1 MVGLD
6 NSRLTETTFDHV
18 RIDCALYK
26 EINGTDLLRFFFEDT
41 DKFFTNNLTFR
52 FRFCNTLQFVII
64 SLLCIDTDKVQF
76 IRAIRAENSFN
87 FIALV
92 LAQKTM
98 VNKHTCQLFADRFG
112 QKNCC
117 NGGINT
123 AG

>member
-41 DKFFTNNLTFR
+41 DKFFTDNLTFR

-76 IRAIRAENSFN
+76 VRAIRAENSFN
-87 FIALV
+87 FIAFV

-98 VNKHTCQLFADRFG
+98 IHEHAGELLADRSG
-112 QKNCC
+112 
-117 NGGINT
+117 
-123 AG
+123 